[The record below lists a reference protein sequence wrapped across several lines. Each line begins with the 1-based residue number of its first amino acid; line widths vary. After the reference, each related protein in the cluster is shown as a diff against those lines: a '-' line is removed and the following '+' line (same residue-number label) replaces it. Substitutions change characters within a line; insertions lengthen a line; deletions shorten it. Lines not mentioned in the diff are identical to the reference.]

1 MRFSSAGECPCHSDD
16 RVVERESALSSRAQ
30 SLAADPAH
38 SSEKPI
44 AEAEQD
50 RAAHLAVNRDVI
62 VGYDPGQ

>member
-1 MRFSSAGECPCHSDD
+1 MRLSSAGECPGHGND

-30 SLAADPAH
+30 GLTADPAH
-38 SSEKPI
+38 SPEKPV